1 MVVGQNGPHGLIVPQ
16 NARLVLERE
25 LALVPIQHHWVE
37 GAYVMANQA
46 FHLNVGVGFV
56 IQVSYFH

>member
-16 NARLVLERE
+16 NVRLVLEQE

-37 GAYVMANQA
+37 GVHVMANQVL
-46 FHLNVGVGFV
+46 HLNVGVGFV
-56 IQVSYFH
+56 ILVSYSH